1 MSASIK
7 SYHEDEAYL
16 RAVSAFERIG
26 SQLDSLERHLQMA
39 KSWLPGRELLAEIA
53 WSQQKI
59 EELQESW
66 GHKLVVALVGP
77 SGAGKST
84 LLNASA
90 GKELSV
96 TGRQRPTTRQVI
108 IYAQSLADTEELA
121 RHCGADHVRIVIDH
135 QATGL
140 EYLTLVDA
148 PDTNTLP
155 ENQALLIKV
164 LQKTDLIITVFP
176 ATNPK
181 MHDNIA
187 FLRPHV
193 QRFPEGAI
201 IPVLNQVDR
210 VPRAELEEV
219 ILPDFRRTIAK
230 EWNTVPGTVFL
241 TSAKSSTPGAFYPK
255 DEEPLHDI
263 DETESLKQFLA
274 DYVGSMGQVVDRR
287 LARAEQLLSLIRSH
301 CSEAL
306 TQTAQ
311 ERTEA
316 QAQLSSFTQKTTKA
330 LLREFQRVGN
340 EEIRSAPSVALYAAL
355 SSRWWG
361 PVGWLIGLWSILLRL
376 ASAAG
381 RFVRR
386 GSPISLSHRM
396 VTNLA
401 RENSVGQGTS
411 PTETTSEAGLL
422 SFVLRSLYV
431 SEWPPVA
438 DTLVGAGFDVRVRDT
453 THWEEW
459 ASVYQHEAV
468 SHWREA
474 FQGRIDATARGLSS
488 WPLPILFN
496 APTLALVGWICVET
510 LRSFLAQDYLS
521 ADYFRQALIVV
532 ALVWGLSFVA
542 FQLLVSVFSGRRFYH
557 ALSREVSKDVTEPAT
572 EWERELG
579 ALGRLQALC
588 KKPLLPQPY
597 PDFWTHHF

>member
-1 MSASIK
+1 MSASTQ

-26 SQLDSLERHLQMA
+26 HQLESIESHLHRA

-53 WSQQKI
+53 WSRQKI
-59 EELQESW
+59 EELQASW
-66 GHKLVVALVGP
+66 GHKLIVALVGP

-84 LLNASA
+84 LLNALA

-96 TGRQRPTTRQVI
+96 TGRQRPTTREVI
-108 IYAQSLADTEELA
+108 IYAQSLADAEGLA
-121 RHCGADHVRIVIDH
+121 RHCGADRVRVVIDH
-135 QATGL
+135 QAAGL

-155 ENQALLIKV
+155 ENQALLAKV
-164 LQKTDLIITVFP
+164 LQKTDLIVTVFP

-193 QRFPEGAI
+193 QRFPEGAV

-219 ILPDFRRTIAK
+219 IVPDFQRTIAK
-230 EWNTVPGTVFL
+230 EWSITPGTVFL
-241 TSAKSSTPGAFYPK
+241 TSAKSSAPEAFYPE
-255 DEEPLHDI
+255 DEQPLHDI
-263 DETESLKQFLA
+263 DETENVKQFLA

-287 LARAEQLLSLIRSH
+287 LVRAEQLLSLIRSH
-301 CSEAL
+301 CSETL

-311 ERTEA
+311 ERAEA
-316 QAQLSSFTQKTTKA
+316 QGQLSSFSQKTTRA
-330 LLREFQRVGN
+330 LLGEFQRVGN

-376 ASAAG
+376 ASAAV
-381 RFVRR
+381 RLVRR
-386 GSPISLSHRM
+386 GSPIRLSHRM
-396 VTNLA
+396 ASNLA

-411 PTETTSEAGLL
+411 PTETTSEPGVL
-422 SFVLRSLYV
+422 SFVLRGLYV

-453 THWEEW
+453 TRWEEW
-459 ASVYQHEAV
+459 ASEYQHEAV
-468 SHWREA
+468 SRWREA
-474 FQGRIDATARGLSS
+474 FQGRVDATARGLAA
-488 WPLPILFN
+488 WPLQVLLN
-496 APTLALVGWICVET
+496 APTLALVVWICVET

-532 ALVWGLSFVA
+532 ALVFVLSFVA
-542 FQLLVSVFSGRRFYH
+542 LQLLVSVFTGRRFYH
-557 ALSREVSKDVTEPAT
+557 ALSREVSKDVTEPVLG
-572 EWERELG
+572 WERELG

-588 KKPLLPQPY
+588 QKPLLLQPY
-597 PDFWTHHF
+597 PDFWAHHF